1 MRESNIYIWGA
12 GLYGEKT
19 LQNCKE
25 SGINIVGFV
34 DSNENLWNTKKFG
47 LVIYSPK
54 EVLQKQ
60 NVEILI
66 AVANESVFMEI
77 NEICENA
84 GTKAMSFQEFNQR
97 IFNSGKYWEGRY
109 AAGGNSGAGSYNR
122 LAEFKAEI
130 LNDFVKKH
138 SINSVIEF
146 GCGDGNQLSL
156 AQYPK
161 YLGFDVSQT
170 AINICKNKYFD
181 DKTKEFRLLDAF
193 SGEKAE
199 LTLSL
204 DVIYHLIEDRV
215 FENYMETLFGASTKF
230 VIIYASNKTSSQ
242 LTYHVKHR
250 KFTDWVEFNKKDW
263 NLLKFIPNK
272 YPAQDDNGNDP
283 STSFADFYIFENAQ

>member
-1 MRESNIYIWGA
+1 MRVSDIYIWGA
-12 GLYGEKT
+12 GLYGEKA
-19 LQNCKE
+19 LQNCRE
-25 SGINIVGFV
+25 NSINIAGFI
-34 DSNENLWNTKKFG
+34 DSNENLWNTERFG
-47 LVIYSPK
+47 LVIYSP
-54 EVLQKQ
+54 EEILQKQ
-60 NVEILI
+60 NIEVLI

-77 NEICENA
+77 NEICKNA
-84 GTKAMSFQEFNQR
+84 GTKTVTLPKQ
-97 IFNSGKYWEGRY
+97 IFNSSKYWEGRY
-109 AAGGNSGAGSYNR
+109 AAGGNSGVGSYNR

-156 AQYPK
+156 AQYPR

-170 AINICKNKYFD
+170 AINICKNKFSD

-204 DVIYHLIEDRV
+204 DVIYHLIEDSI
-215 FENYMETLFGASTKF
+215 FENYMKILFGTSTKF

-242 LTYHVKHR
+242 WIQHVKHR
-250 KFTDWVEFNKKDW
+250 KFTDWVETNKKNW
-263 NLLKFIPNK
+263 KLLQFIPNK
-272 YPAQDDNGNDP
+272 YPTQDDKGNDP
-283 STSFADFYIFENAQ
+283 STSFADFYIFEIAQ